1 MKSDNLRRKLE
12 NTDDETLKRLIF
24 TVASAAGM
32 SAEKAAEL
40 VTNLPE
46 LRKKIS
52 KMDEVQ
58 LATALASMGNE
69 GAANVLKRLGID
81 NKKL

>member
-1 MKSDNLRRKLE
+1 M
-12 NTDDETLKRLIF
+12 
-24 TVASAAGM
+24 SAA
-32 SAEKAAEL
+32 KAADL

-52 KMDEVQ
+52 AMDEGQ
-58 LATALASMGNE
+58 LATLLASMGNE

-81 NKKL
+81 NRK